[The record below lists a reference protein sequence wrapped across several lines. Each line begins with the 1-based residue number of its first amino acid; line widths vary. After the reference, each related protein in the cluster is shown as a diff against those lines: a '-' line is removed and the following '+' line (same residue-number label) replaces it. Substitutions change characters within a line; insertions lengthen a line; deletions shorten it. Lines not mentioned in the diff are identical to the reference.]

1 MGEGCFACTAKRCDC
16 CKNFLIP
23 GGSFRSTATG
33 RSYNICKSLTC
44 TSQNVV
50 YLAHCVACDLQGV
63 GSTANFKSRLANY
76 KSHIKHKKRTCGIAN
91 HFIDRHG
98 GDHSALKFMLIINTM
113 RMLDKG
119 RIFG

>member
-1 MGEGCFACTAKRCDC
+1 MRINRSVIVV
-16 CKNFLIP
+16 KNFLVP
-23 GGSFRSTATG
+23 SGSFRSTATG

-50 YLAHCVACDLQGV
+50 FLAHSVACDLQGI

-76 KSHIKHKKRTCGIAN
+76 KSHIKHKKRTCSIAN
-91 HFIDRHG
+91 HLIDSHG
-98 GDHSALKFMLIINTM
+98 DDHSALKVMLIDQHHENV
-113 RMLDKG
+113 RQR